1 MNDKNIMRS
10 RHKESREPKEYEEKV
25 IEVSRISRVV
35 KGGRRIRFRVLV
47 CIGNRNGKVGMG
59 VAKANEVSIAVAK
72 AVTQAKKNIINV
84 PIIDGTIPH
93 EISTK
98 YAGAKIIMKPAS
110 EGTSI
115 VAGGSVRIVAEMA
128 GIRDLLAKRMGSSN
142 KVNNVRATIKALSS
156 FSDEITEKVKMFSE
170 RNAKRLADKSQN
182 KNLAKLA
189 QKLSKNNSVNEKAKN
204 E

>member
-10 RHKESREPKEYEEKV
+10 RHKESREPKEYEERV

-47 CIGNRNGKVGMG
+47 CIGNRNGKVAMG

-72 AVTQAKKNIINV
+72 AVTQAKKNMINV

-128 GIRDLLAKRMGSSN
+128 GIRDLLAKRMGSAN

-156 FSDEITEKVKMFSE
+156 FSEEITEKVKIFSD
-170 RNAKRLADKSQN
+170 RNAKRLADKSQSKSLEKPAEKTIERN
-182 KNLAKLA
+182 KV
-189 QKLSKNNSVNEKAKN
+189 SSEVEK
-204 E
+204 